1 MRAVFPRRKSK
12 LGPTG
17 KAVAAAMVLLAVR
30 DGKMDDKQA
39 GLALRQAV
47 GLQWTLLTAVQYLS
61 GKEAIRALLELPEDW
76 SVEDKVRK
84 DLLDAVLVAN
94 DMCANLHPR
103 AQLTAGSLLPHFK
116 RPQALAV
123 SNEPDAPALPPRS
136 S

>member
-17 KAVAAAMVLLAVR
+17 KAVAAAMVLLAAR

-76 SVEDKVRK
+76 SVDGKVRK

-94 DMCANLHPR
+94 DMCANLHPS
-103 AQLTAGSLLPHFK
+103 AQLTAGALLPAFK
-116 RPQALAV
+116 RDTQ
-123 SNEPDAPALPPRS
+123 R
-136 S
+136 